1 MQPTILASQAF
12 FMIGRT
18 ISHYRIIEQIGGG
31 GMGIVYKAED
41 ARLHRFVAV
50 KFLPDAV
57 SRDPQALA
65 RFQREAQAASALNHP
80 NICTIHDIGEEDG
93 QAFIVME
100 YLEGMTLKHLIGGRA
115 VEIERLLDLS
125 IEITDA
131 LDAAH
136 TEGIVHRDIK
146 PANIFVTKRGHAK
159 ILDFGLAKLVPH
171 AGDAAGENAAT
182 LTQATAGV
190 SHLDLT
196 SPGTAVGT
204 VAYMSPEQAKGKEL
218 DGRTDLFS
226 FGAVLY
232 EMGTGVLPF
241 RGETSAVI
249 FQAILDRAPTPA
261 ARLNPDLPQK
271 LEEIIDKALEKDR
284 DLRYQSAA
292 EMRSD
297 LKRLKRDTSSGHN
310 RAASESGASTA
321 VAASTQASSSSS
333 VLAQPASRRPRW
345 LTAVSAAVIALLFAA
360 LVYKL
365 SNRPRSFNLQDMHIT
380 RLTDSGKA
388 SAVAIA
394 PDGRYV
400 VYVLRDAERQSLWVR
415 NVATKSDVQV
425 LAPDVVDF
433 PGIVF
438 SPDGNYIYFV
448 RSNAGTVNY
457 DNLYQM
463 PVLGGT
469 PRQLIVDIDSSPSF
483 SPDGQQFA
491 FLRGIPDK
499 NALEIRLAQADGTHE
514 SLLATVQGDASS
526 EWGPTWSPD
535 GKTIAFPHI
544 ETVPTEKWKLSLID
558 VADGKIR
565 ALLALDDRPLG
576 HAVWTQDS
584 QTLILPVGE
593 GGATGR
599 SQLWTVRVSD
609 GEMRHFTND
618 LSDYG
623 TLLDATQDGKSLVAI
638 QRTVV
643 SNIWVAAAGETAQA
657 ASITS
662 GDTAYRFLTPGVE
675 GKLFAASVNGD
686 LWQIDLTGGR
696 STLVGPGASTALTL
710 TSCLGHSLIFDSF
723 RNGRRVLVQ
732 TDPDGSHLTQLMV
745 DTAQAD
751 CSPDGKWVAVSAFND
766 RKNYRFPMPTGART
780 EITSAPGNI
789 TGFSPVVSP
798 DGNSMAFIYQE
809 GEPVPLLKIG
819 LASGTGGPSRHVAD
833 LPIGGD
839 RLRWNPNGK
848 SIQYLLTR
856 EGATNI
862 WEQPLAGGDAR
873 QITHFPNGKIWDFAW
888 SRDGKQMFFAKG
900 SESDDVILISNF

>member
-1 MQPTILASQAF
+1 
-12 FMIGRT
+12 
-18 ISHYRIIEQIGGG
+18 
-31 GMGIVYKAED
+31 
-41 ARLHRFVAV
+41 
-50 KFLPDAV
+50 
-57 SRDPQALA
+57 
-65 RFQREAQAASALNHP
+65 
-80 NICTIHDIGEEDG
+80 
-93 QAFIVME
+93 ME
-100 YLEGMTLKHLIGGRA
+100 YLEGITLKHLIGGRA
-115 VEIERLLDLS
+115 VELERLLDLS

-171 AGDAAGENAAT
+171 AADRDGENAAT

-241 RGETSAVI
+241 RGDTSAVI

-261 ARLNPDLPQK
+261 SRLNPDLPPK
-271 LEEIIDKALEKDR
+271 LEEVMDKALEKDR

-297 LKRLKRDTSSGHN
+297 LRRLKRDTSSG
-310 RAASESGASTA
+310 RIRVASDSDAIVAPLVPAPASSGSSAAASPVT
-321 VAASTQASSSSS
+321 
-333 VLAQPASRRPRW
+333 RRPRW
-345 LTAVSAAVIALLFAA
+345 VTYFSAAVIALLFTA

-365 SNRPRSFNLQDMHIT
+365 WNRPRNFNLQDMHIT

-388 SAVAIA
+388 SVVALA

-433 PGIVF
+433 AGITF

-448 RSNAGTVNY
+448 RSNASTVNY

-469 PRQLIVDIDSSPSF
+469 PRQLIIDIDSAPSF
-483 SPDGQQFA
+483 SPDGQQFS
-491 FLRGIPDK
+491 FIRGIPDK
-499 NALEIRLAQADGTHE
+499 NTLEIRLAQADGTHE
-514 SLLATVQGDASS
+514 RLLATVQGDASLQ
-526 EWGPTWSPD
+526 WGTTWSPD
-535 GKTIAFPHI
+535 GQTIVFPHL
-544 ETVPTEKWKLSLID
+544 ETVPTENWKLSLID
-558 VADGKIR
+558 VADGKVRTLRAFNDR
-565 ALLALDDRPLG
+565 ALG
-576 HAVWTQDS
+576 HVVWTKDS
-584 QTLILPVGE
+584 QSIILPVSE
-593 GGATGR
+593 GSSGR
-599 SQLWTVRVSD
+599 AQLWAIRVSD

-623 TLLDATQDGKSLVAI
+623 TFLDTTQDGKTLAAI

-643 SNIWVAAAGETAQA
+643 SNIWVVPATDTARA
-657 ASITS
+657 RNITS
-662 GDTAYRFLTPGVE
+662 GDTAYRFLTSGVE

-686 LWQIDLTGGR
+686 LWQIDLPDGKP
-696 STLVGPGASTALTL
+696 TLIGPGVSISLTL
-710 TSCLGHSLIFDSF
+710 TSCLGHNLIFDTF
-723 RNGRRVLVQ
+723 HDGRRVLVQ
-732 TDPDGSHLTQLMV
+732 ADPDGSHMIQLA
-745 DTAQAD
+745 DETAQAD
-751 CSPDGKWVAVSAFND
+751 CSPDGTWVAVSLFNQ
-766 RKNYRFPMPTGART
+766 RKDYRFPMPQGGRI
-780 EITSAPGNI
+780 EILTPPGNSA
-789 TGFSPVVSP
+789 GFSPVVAP

-809 GEPVPLLKIG
+809 GTPVPLLKIG
-819 LASGTGGPSRHVAD
+819 LASGMGGPSRHIAD
-833 LPIGGD
+833 LPIGAE
-839 RLRWNPNGK
+839 RLRWKPNGK

-856 EGATNI
+856 DGATNI
-862 WEQPLAGGDAR
+862 WEQSLAGGDPH

-888 SRDGKQMFFAKG
+888 SRDGKQIYLAKG
-900 SESDDVILISNF
+900 SESNDVILISNF